1 MIALKQPQQNKDKIK
16 AKDTKLSSN
25 KQHYLY
31 NSKLYD
37 LNPNPTSTGN
47 NNAPLI
53 TPTQTISNTSF
64 DQKLGVT
71 RAKDPV
77 I

>member
-1 MIALKQPQQNKDKIK
+1 MIALKQPQQNKQKIK
-16 AKDTKLSSN
+16 AKDTKLPSN
-25 KQHYLY
+25 KPHYLY
-31 NSKLYD
+31 NSKLYE
-37 LNPNPTSTGN
+37 LNTNPTVTSN
-47 NNAPLI
+47 NNSSSI